1 MNGLDLLLSYSP
13 HSEAIH
19 QMTLACLLKDVAIA
33 RSLGLTGT
41 PKDSFIETNG
51 RLFDITVEMEDG
63 LLSHVELKINA
74 TFGDDQVERQRNFVE
89 GSQDEI
95 IYILLG
101 TQQFMTPAQLY
112 LGHWEGSYEQEIMI
126 SADGVITLG
135 PKDRLYHT
143 SPKML
148 NLDDLINALSEAAP
162 GIDQPAVQEL
172 AAAYLS
178 CLENIRQT
186 FKSFVSTHVA
196 FWTDASWI
204 GFYDLLR
211 ASAFSSGSLNSC
223 IGVPHFTFEFHPL
236 TPRRLAV
243 DDFIEYDVYLDASK
257 NELCFRMSVI
267 GYFDSDDATH
277 VLKRFKN
284 HLKVC
289 AKKRGLPLQ
298 WPKKRAAQVMTIATI
313 AVSDLYKDNTQV
325 FGWEECMAVF
335 RSAAAAISDASA
347 AFCSLRA

>member
-1 MNGLDLLLSYSP
+1 MPFERCCHRPQFRAHWN
-13 HSEAIH
+13 
-19 QMTLACLLKDVAIA
+19 
-33 RSLGLTGT
+33 

-148 NLDDLINALSEAAP
+148 NLDDLINALSESCN
-162 GIDQPAVQEL
+162 PASISQ
-172 AAAYLS
+172 
-178 CLENIRQT
+178 R
-186 FKSFVSTHVA
+186 FKS
-196 FWTDASWI
+196 
-204 GFYDLLR
+204 LLPRIFRVWRISAKLSR
-211 ASAFSSGSLNSC
+211 ASFLRTWHSGLM
-223 IGVPHFTFEFHPL
+223 H
-236 TPRRLAV
+236 
-243 DDFIEYDVYLDASK
+243 
-257 NELCFRMSVI
+257 
-267 GYFDSDDATH
+267 
-277 VLKRFKN
+277 
-284 HLKVC
+284 
-289 AKKRGLPLQ
+289 RGLGS
-298 WPKKRAAQVMTIATI
+298 MTF
-313 AVSDLYKDNTQV
+313 
-325 FGWEECMAVF
+325 FG
-335 RSAAAAISDASA
+335 
-347 AFCSLRA
+347 LRLSRRGL